1 MSAVQWQLALQE
13 IILPGLLSTFYMV
26 IIATALSSLIGLFL
40 AIILTVTARG
50 GLKPN
55 RLVYRT
61 LDVCINLL
69 RSFPFIILAV
79 AIIPLSR
86 ALVGTSIGETAALV
100 PLVLVGSPFIARLV
114 ETSLKEVDGD
124 LINAVSSFGASTA
137 QIVWKVM
144 IPEALPSIVL
154 NITLAMISI
163 LGSTAMAGAI
173 GAGGLG
179 AVAITYG
186 YQNFNNAIM
195 YGTVLI
201 LIVIVQIIQVGGN
214 LIHKR
219 LDR

>member
-13 IILPGLLSTFYMV
+13 IIIPGLLSTFYMV